1 MAYLSMGEAHRRIT
15 DYLNRFSDAVFCQN
29 VSSLKQLL
37 SFSSNSPFLI
47 SLADALNL
55 FQDANRLIKQSDK
68 YSQFGDIIVPLF
80 RSLQNYRTGNLVES
94 YHAFEKSAN
103 AFIQEFRN
111 WESAW
116 ALEALYVLAYEIRV
130 LAERADRELASSGK
144 SPEKLKAAGSFLMK
158 VFGVLAGK
166 GAKRVGAL
174 YVTCQL
180 FKIYFKLG
188 TVHLCRSVIR
198 SIETARI
205 FDFEEFPTRDK
216 VTYMYYTGRLEVFN
230 ENFPAADQK
239 LSYALMHCNPRNETN
254 IRYVSSVFDAYAL
267 HLLDRNSPDVSLMI
281 LKYLIP
287 VKLSIGILPKDSIL
301 QKYNLDEY
309 SNIVQALRRGDLR
322 LLRQALQEHEDQ
334 FLRSGVYLVLEKLEL
349 QVYQRLLKK
358 IYIIQ
363 KQKDPSKAHQMKLEV
378 IVKALK
384 WLEMDMDVDEV
395 ECIVAILIYKNL
407 VKGYFAHKSKV
418 VVLSKQDPFPKLN
431 GKPVNS

>member
-15 DYLNRFSDAVFCQN
+15 EYLNRFSDAVSFQDGA
-29 VSSLKQLL
+29 SLKQLL
-37 SFSSNSPFLI
+37 SVSSNSPSLL
-47 SLADALNL
+47 SLADSLNV
-55 FQDANRLIKQSDK
+55 FQEANRLIKQSDK
-68 YSQFGDIIVPLF
+68 YSQFGEIIAPFF
-80 RSLQNYRTGNLVES
+80 RCLQSYRIGNLLDA
-94 YHAFEKSAN
+94 YHAFEKAAN
-103 AFIQEFRN
+103 AFLPEFRN

-116 ALEALYVLAYEIRV
+116 ALEALYVIAYEIRI
-130 LAERADRELASSGK
+130 LAERADRELASNGK
-144 SPEKLKAAGSFLMK
+144 SPEKLKGAGSFLMK

-166 GAKRVGAL
+166 GPKRVGAL

-205 FDFEEFPTRDK
+205 FDFEEFPKRDK

-230 ENFPAADQK
+230 ENFPAADHK
-239 LSYALMHCNPRNETN
+239 LSYALLHCNPHHEAN
-254 IRYVSSVFDAYAL
+254 IR
-267 HLLDRNSPDVSLMI
+267 MI

-287 VKLSIGILPKDSIL
+287 VKLSIGILPKDQL
-301 QKYNLDEY
+301 LEKYGLVEY
-309 SNIVQALRRGDLR
+309 SNVVQALKRGDLR
-322 LLRQALQEHEDQ
+322 LLRQALQEHEDR
-334 FLRSGVYLVLEKLEL
+334 FLRSGVFLVLEKLEL

-363 KQKDPSKAHQMKLEV
+363 KQRDPSKAHQMKLEV

-384 WLEMDMDVDEV
+384 WLEIDMDLDEV

-431 GKPVNS
+431 AKPVNS